1 MFVINRDRPP
11 WPAVGLFG
19 NVLQQ
24 IVAQLCRNIELC
36 EDEKKKRFP
45 QSCTPKPPTAH
56 ACRKGTRNPFTP
68 APMRAGQ

>member
-36 EDEKKKRFP
+36 EDEKKSGSHKAAR
-45 QSCTPKPPTAH
+45 QNSQPPT
-56 ACRKGTRNPFTP
+56 PV
-68 APMRAGQ
+68 